1 MEVEEK
7 GSPHKALIPPEI
19 PFLLKPPLNFK
30 PNTIIQKS
38 KVSVSK
44 SLNKSKETEPIGREG
59 DPVPNDVSQ

>member
-30 PNTIIQKS
+30 PNTIIQF
-38 KVSVSK
+38 
-44 SLNKSKETEPIGREG
+44 E
-59 DPVPNDVSQ
+59 